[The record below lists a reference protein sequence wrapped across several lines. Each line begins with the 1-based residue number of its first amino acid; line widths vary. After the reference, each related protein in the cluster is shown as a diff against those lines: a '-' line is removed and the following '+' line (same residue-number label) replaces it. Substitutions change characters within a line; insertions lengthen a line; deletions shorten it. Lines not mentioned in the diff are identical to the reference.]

1 MGFGAGLVADLVLPT
16 PFGLSAL
23 VGCLLGFTV
32 GITTLALDRTAWWL
46 PPVAAFGAS
55 ALYEV
60 IFAVLGSVLG
70 QPQMIHVDLTRWS
83 SWCRWSMPSWPS
95 RPSAWW
101 AGPSRRPPPR
111 ACPPRRSPP
120 GHCGERRGGPR
131 TKTIGALGYWCAV
144 SRSLRHPFRGSH
156 HYLRAEKDRGP
167 RRKKPRQ
174 PRMRQ
179 SRFSMES
186 MLDAPDTSASR
197 PGLRLRIAGL
207 VVAGL
212 FALLGL
218 RLWALTV
225 LQAPAAAQ
233 AVSVNQI
240 RDVPVEPTRGLI
252 LDRSGNPLVS
262 NVVVQQITLS
272 RSAAQE
278 HPEVIGRLATL
289 IGKTTQQVQAIIAD
303 PRYSPYKPVPVLT
316 GGTSPAAQ
324 NQILSDILYI
334 SEHQDDFPGVAS
346 VQTTERT
353 YPQGELPGPAQDNY
367 PATQTL
373 GYVGDHQQHRAPG
386 RRVQGLPGR
395 RRLSGSPASSTSTSR
410 TLRGTPGTQEIEV
423 TPSGKVAG
431 TVKTTP
437 ATPGDNL
444 VTNIDTNL
452 QQVADNALAAQILS
466 LRQDLRQAVQQ
477 QLGVLPRGHR
487 RRGDRDEPP
496 DRGGLRH
503 VVVPDLQPLR
513 VGGRAQRRPEHP
525 AVRSGQR

>member
-1 MGFGAGLVADLVLPT
+1 
-16 PFGLSAL
+16 
-23 VGCLLGFTV
+23 
-32 GITTLALDRTAWWL
+32 
-46 PPVAAFGAS
+46 
-55 ALYEV
+55 
-60 IFAVLGSVLG
+60 
-70 QPQMIHVDLTRWS
+70 
-83 SWCRWSMPSWPS
+83 
-95 RPSAWW
+95 
-101 AGPSRRPPPR
+101 
-111 ACPPRRSPP
+111 
-120 GHCGERRGGPR
+120 
-131 TKTIGALGYWCAV
+131 
-144 SRSLRHPFRGSH
+144 
-156 HYLRAEKDRGP
+156 
-167 RRKKPRQ
+167 
-174 PRMRQ
+174 
-179 SRFSMES
+179 MES

-252 LDRSGNPLVS
+252 LDRYGNPLVS

-316 GGTSPAAQ
+316 GGTTPAAQ

-373 GYVGDHQQHRAPG
+373 GYVSTINSAELQADASKGYQAGDAYGQS
-386 RRVQGLPGR
+386 GLEYQYE
-395 RRLSGSPASSTSTSR
+395 SS
-410 TLRGTPGTQEIEV
+410 LRGTPGTQEIEV
-423 TPSGKVAG
+423 DPVRQGGRHREDHPGHTRRQPGHQPRHQPAAG
-431 TVKTTP
+431 GRQRPGLPGPQP
-437 ATPGDNL
+437 AE
-444 VTNIDTNL
+444 
-452 QQVADNALAAQILS
+452 
-466 LRQDLRQAVQQ
+466 DLRQAVQQ
-477 QLGVLPRGHR
+477 QLGVLPRRPPAARSIVMNPQTGAVYAMSSYPSYNLSEWVGGLSAAQNTQLFGPASGEPLAQPGHR
-487 RRGDRDEPP
+487 RAVHP
-496 DRGGLRH
+496 GLDVQAQHGHRRPQRRADQSG
-503 VVVPDLQPLR
+503 VLVLRQWDLQDPGLPVQQHHLR
-513 VGGRAQRRPEHP
+513 VPQQRGRPERHL
-525 AVRSGQR
+525 QRLLRPHRVE